1 MTFLDFPCFL
11 LKNPHEPLLSSLL
24 FLSPSLE
31 AHKLRQPNSR
41 PAPPSVLHHHPPQ
54 LPRFL
59 YLSSTTNPFSLLAY
73 TGSKKTC
80 SPPSP
85 QLHALCWFELWEA
98 LTSAFLFI
106 STLGSFHLS
115 EPSSS
120 PIALKRAEL
129 KSIQDS
135 TFFDICDLMAFISN
149 FVLVL
154 YGHLLNTGA
163 PTDST
168 PATAVNCH
176 LCVK

>member
-1 MTFLDFPCFL
+1 MSLYYPAFSFSHPRWRLTNSSIPTQGQPLPQFSIPPNFLVLYIVLALPTPFLCLPTRKAGKHAPLHPLDSMPC
-11 LKNPHEPLLSSLL
+11 
-24 FLSPSLE
+24 
-31 AHKLRQPNSR
+31 
-41 PAPPSVLHHHPPQ
+41 
-54 LPRFL
+54 
-59 YLSSTTNPFSLLAY
+59 
-73 TGSKKTC
+73 
-80 SPPSP
+80 
-85 QLHALCWFELWEA
+85 ELWED

-120 PIALKRAEL
+120 SIALKWAEL

-135 TFFDICDLMAFISN
+135 AFFDICDLMAFISN

-154 YGHLLNTGA
+154 YGHLLNTGT